1 MHMKQSLLLF
11 FFLLAALALRAQNA
25 SRPELSVFPNPTTEN
40 ISVQDNA
47 DAIGQIIVFNLL
59 GKKIK
64 VFEASKG
71 ELYYVG
77 DLTKGVYLV
86 QLVGRN
92 KQTLKTQKIEKR

>member
-1 MHMKQSLLLF
+1 MKQTLLVFAFLF
-11 FFLLAALALRAQNA
+11 AVIVLRAQSSA
-25 SRPELSVFPNPTTEN
+25 RPELSVFPNPTTEN

-47 DAIGQIIVFNLL
+47 DAVGQIVVFNLL

-71 ELYYVG
+71 EHYYIG
-77 DLTKGVYLV
+77 DLAKGVYLV

-92 KQTLKTQKIEKR
+92 KQVVKTQKIEKR

>member
-1 MHMKQSLLLF
+1 MKRTLLVF
-11 FFLLAALALRAQNA
+11 ACLLAVIALRAQNA

-47 DAIGQIIVFNLL
+47 DAVGQIVVFNLL

-64 VFEASKG
+64 SFEASKG
-71 ELYYVG
+71 EHYYVG

-92 KQTLKTQKIEKR
+92 KQVVKTQKIEKR

>member
-1 MHMKQSLLLF
+1 MKQPLLVL

-25 SRPELSVFPNPTTEN
+25 PRPELSVFPNPTTEN

-59 GKKIK
+59 GKKMK

-71 ELYYVG
+71 EHYYVG
-77 DLTKGVYLV
+77 DLVKGVYLV

-92 KQTLKTQKIEKR
+92 KQVAKTQKIEKR

>member
-1 MHMKQSLLLF
+1 MKKTLLVF
-11 FFLLAALALRAQNA
+11 AFLLAVIALRAQNA

-47 DAIGQIIVFNLL
+47 DAIGQIVVFNLL

-64 VFEASKG
+64 SFEASKG
-71 ELYYVG
+71 EHYYVG
-77 DLTKGVYLV
+77 DLNKGVYLV

-92 KQTLKTQKIEKR
+92 KQVVKTQKIEKR